1 MGLLLRLMSLL
12 SEGVYQGPV
21 PQIDNYTGLLLIP
34 DPGELDVTNEHPTKY
49 YDDDDIMND

>member
-1 MGLLLRLMSLL
+1 MSLL